1 MADSTASTDTAATDL
16 VIPEDIGRNDPC
28 PCGSG
33 AKYKKCCQKA
43 HRVQQEAQKESTRV
57 ETLIKPTTNAWGIY
71 KLLRQVRENNMHA
84 LFFDMTHP
92 EGPFRAR
99 YDKKTDYILA
109 ADAGDET
116 LVAGSESDLRRVRID
131 GDDHYLL
138 LSEGLKDPRSTRY
151 RYQVVVLRP
160 NEIDADGNPRE
171 VEHAGFRVW
180 DIQRHERAKDQVEDG
195 DLSLVDLGY
204 VWGDKV
210 QD

>member
-1 MADSTASTDTAATDL
+1 MANSTAASDIE
-16 VIPEDIGRNDPC
+16 IPDDIGRNDPC

-43 HRVQQEAQKESTRV
+43 HRVQREAQKESTRV
-57 ETLIKPTTNAWGIY
+57 EALINAQTNAWGVY
-71 KLLRQVRENNMHA
+71 KLLRQVRENNMYA
-84 LFFDMTHP
+84 LFFDMSHS

-99 YDKKTDYILA
+99 FATKTDYILA

-116 LVAGSESDLRRVRID
+116 LVAGPESDLRRVRID

-138 LSEGLKDPRSTRY
+138 LSEGLDDPRSTRY

-160 NEIDADGNPRE
+160 NEVDADGNERDVDHP
-171 VEHAGFRVW
+171 GFRVW
-180 DIQRHERAKDQVEDG
+180 DIQRHERAKDQVDDG

-204 VWGDKV
+204 TWGAQAD
-210 QD
+210 D

>member
-1 MADSTASTDTAATDL
+1 MATNSTAASDI

-57 ETLIKPTTNAWGIY
+57 EALIRPSTNAWGVY

-92 EGPFRAR
+92 EGPFRKR
-99 YDKKTDYILA
+99 FKEKTDYILA
-109 ADAGDET
+109 ADAGVEK
-116 LVAGSESDLRRVRID
+116 LVAGPESQLRRVRID
-131 GDDHYLL
+131 GDNHYLL
-138 LSEGLKDPRSTRY
+138 LAEGLDDPRSTSY
-151 RYQVVVLRP
+151 KYQVVVLRR
-160 NEIDADGNPRE
+160 NDIDADGNPRD
-171 VEHAGFRVW
+171 AQYPGFRVW
-180 DIQRHERAKDQVEDG
+180 DIQRHERAKDSVDDG

-204 VWGDKV
+204 AWGAKAADA
-210 QD
+210 